1 MQLQKERNCLTLQSL
16 RGLNNIIRKML
27 KLRIVSP
34 EKIVYDGDAESVK
47 VPGTLG
53 SFEILNDHAPIIS
66 SLTKGLVEYV
76 TTKGKQCLNVRS
88 GFVEVKK
95 NQVSLCIEVVNEK

>member
-1 MQLQKERNCLTLQSL
+1 
-16 RGLNNIIRKML
+16 ML

-53 SFEILNDHAPIIS
+53 SFEILSDHAPIIS

-76 TTKGKQCLNVRS
+76 TTKESNVLMSGVALLRS
-88 GFVEVKK
+88 KRIRLAFVLK
-95 NQVSLCIEVVNEK
+95 L

>member
-1 MQLQKERNCLTLQSL
+1 
-16 RGLNNIIRKML
+16 ML

-34 EKIVYDGDAESVK
+34 EKIVYDGDAESIK

-53 SFEILNDHAPIIS
+53 SFEILSDHAPIIS

-88 GFVEVKK
+88 GFVEVKRIRLAFVLK
-95 NQVSLCIEVVNEK
+95 L

>member
-1 MQLQKERNCLTLQSL
+1 
-16 RGLNNIIRKML
+16 ML

-53 SFEILNDHAPIIS
+53 SFEILSDHAPIITDKRTGRICDDKRKAMS
-66 SLTKGLVEYV
+66 
-76 TTKGKQCLNVRS
+76 
-88 GFVEVKK
+88 
-95 NQVSLCIEVVNEK
+95 

>member
-1 MQLQKERNCLTLQSL
+1 
-16 RGLNNIIRKML
+16 ML

-53 SFEILNDHAPIIS
+53 NFEILSDHAPIIS
-66 SLTKGLVEYV
+66 SLTQGLVEYV